1 MNTGLRFAAISLAVA
16 LALPG
21 NAIAAYLMPQNPTTA
36 QVQQNAIDDITSA
49 QSALSQERGI
59 AALTDTENAETVLLN
74 AQQAGN
80 LQYPEARALY
90 ALSWA
95 DSDLQNGWNSAAA
108 LALNDAITDL
118 G

>member
-1 MNTGLRFAAISLAVA
+1 LAMLRPPVAVRSRRRAGRRRRATGVKTMNTGLRFAAISLAVA

-21 NAIAAYLMPQNPTTA
+21 NAIAAYLMLQNPTTA

-80 LQYPEARALY
+80 LQY
-90 ALSWA
+90 
-95 DSDLQNGWNSAAA
+95 
-108 LALNDAITDL
+108 
-118 G
+118 